1 MLSWFLNKLGGSKG
15 AWYEPDDPAPR
26 EICPCCDY
34 LSLPERGNDLICP
47 ICFWEDDGGD
57 VDALDRRSGPK
68 VVITSKNMAHAM
80 RLWLSMFYLKNSESN
95 LSESRE
101 IYNGKP
107 QHYAPT
113 VIFID
118 LPLTPQLS
126 LRSCSAP

>member
-57 VDALDRRSGPK
+57 VDALDRRSGPNHVTLREGRDNFEK
-68 VVITSKNMAHAM
+68 YGACDEAM
-80 RLWLSMFYLKNSESN
+80 VKHVLPEKQRIKFKREPRN
-95 LSESRE
+95 L
-101 IYNGKP
+101 
-107 QHYAPT
+107 
-113 VIFID
+113 
-118 LPLTPQLS
+118 
-126 LRSCSAP
+126 